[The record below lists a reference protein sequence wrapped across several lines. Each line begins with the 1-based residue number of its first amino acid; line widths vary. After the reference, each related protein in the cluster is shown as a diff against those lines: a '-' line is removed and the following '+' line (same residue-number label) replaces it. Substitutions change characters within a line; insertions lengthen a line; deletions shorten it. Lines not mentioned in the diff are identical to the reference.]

1 MEEKM
6 KSKRV
11 KMFICILIIL
21 VILCVAGY
29 FILGYLNSNNTE
41 EITEYTP
48 QEEISDEQM
57 RQTIVS
63 LYFKNK
69 DKNELLQEARLI
81 DVKLLMENPYYELVN
96 MLIKGPKNDSLEA
109 VIPEGT
115 KLNKVELK
123 GDKVILD
130 FSEEFINNH
139 KGGVELEK
147 LTVYSIVNTLTEL
160 NEVNSVQF
168 LINGK
173 DDAKFKDNKLSLK
186 EPFLRLK

>member
-1 MEEKM
+1 M

-11 KMFICILIIL
+11 KMFIGILIIL

-29 FILGYLNSNNTE
+29 FVLGYLNSKKAE

-57 RQTIVS
+57 RQTLVS

-69 DKNELLQEARLI
+69 EKNELLQEARLI
-81 DVKLLMENPYYELVN
+81 DVKLLMENPYFELVN
-96 MLIKGPKNDSLEA
+96 MLIEGPKNDSLEG

-115 KLNKVELK
+115 KLIKAELK
-123 GDKVILD
+123 GDKVVLD
-130 FSEEFINNH
+130 FSQEFIDNH
-139 KGGVELEK
+139 KGGVDLEK

-173 DDAKFKDNKLSLK
+173 DDVKFKDNKLSLK
-186 EPFLRLK
+186 EPFLRIQ